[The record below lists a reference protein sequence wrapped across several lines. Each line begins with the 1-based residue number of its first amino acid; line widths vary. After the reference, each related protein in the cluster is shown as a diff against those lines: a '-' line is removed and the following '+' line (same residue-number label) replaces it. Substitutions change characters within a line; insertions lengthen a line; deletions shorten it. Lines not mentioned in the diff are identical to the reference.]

1 MSVECRKAAWPS
13 AGRYVWLPR
22 LRLHR
27 HVTVMAAFAIG
38 GMSRMAGAA
47 EQRFAV
53 PQEPVPVAV
62 DGAASLIQVTASLA
76 LVLAA
81 VFAAGWLLRRLR
93 GFGRLGA
100 DAIEIVADAAV
111 GTKERAVLVQVG
123 KQQML
128 LGVAPGRVNL
138 LHVLEEPVAVKP
150 KRYSGLVPGNTADA
164 ESAAPQGVARP
175 EFKAILKRS
184 LGL

>member
-1 MSVECRKAAWPS
+1 MSIERRKAAWPL
-13 AGRYVWLPR
+13 AGRY
-22 LRLHR
+22 LRILR
-27 HVTVMAAFAIG
+27 FLAYRPAMVLAACAGG
-38 GMSRMAGAA
+38 GMAHIAAAA

-53 PQEPVPVAV
+53 PQAPVPAAV
-62 DGAASLIQVTASLA
+62 DGAANLVQVTASLA

-81 VFAAGWLLRRLR
+81 VFAAAWLLRRLR
-93 GFGRLGA
+93 GFGRPGA
-100 DAIEIVADAAV
+100 EAIEIVADAAV

-138 LHVLEEPVAVKP
+138 LHVLEEPVPIKP
-150 KRYSGLVPGNTADA
+150 KRHSTRVSGDIGDT
-164 ESAAPQGVARP
+164 ESATAERAIRS

-184 LGL
+184 LGR

>member
-1 MSVECRKAAWPS
+1 MSAECRKAASSPAVQHS
-13 AGRYVWLPR
+13 GTPGFP
-22 LRLHR
+22 LHR
-27 HVTVMAAFAIG
+27 HAMVLAAFATS
-38 GMSRMAGAA
+38 GMSRMACAA

-62 DGAASLIQVTASLA
+62 DGAASLVQVTASLA

-81 VFAAGWLLRRLR
+81 VFVAGWLLRRLR

-138 LHVLEEPVAVKP
+138 LHVLEEPVPVKP
-150 KRYSGLVPGNTADA
+150 KRYSSFVPGNAGDEGAAVA
-164 ESAAPQGVARP
+164 EGAARP

>member
-1 MSVECRKAAWPS
+1 MSAERLKAVLS
-13 AGRYVWLPR
+13 AVPYSPISLFP
-22 LRLHR
+22 LHR
-27 HVTVMAAFAIG
+27 CVMVLVAFAAS

-62 DGAASLIQVTASLA
+62 DGAASLVQVTASLA

-138 LHVLEEPVAVKP
+138 LHVLEEPVPVKA
-150 KRYSGLVPGNTADA
+150 KRYSGLVPGNAGDGEDPGVTG
-164 ESAAPQGVARP
+164 SAARP